1 MIDEAISRGKKV
13 LILSVILLYFVVG
26 FTIIIVFLS
35 NYIGGGDAGLVG
47 ILYLAA
53 GWFFL
58 YKKNGLFKIMGIKY
72 K

>member
-35 NYIGGGDAGLVG
+35 KYIGGGDAGLVG

>member
-1 MIDEAISRGKKV
+1 MIDEV
-13 LILSVILLYFVVG
+13 LSKRKRVAMLSMILLYFVVG
-26 FTIIIVFLS
+26 FLLILILLS
-35 NYIGGGDAGLVG
+35 KYIGGGDAGLVG

-58 YKKNGLFKIMGIKY
+58 YKHNGIFKLTGTKY

>member
-1 MIDEAISRGKKV
+1 MIGEAISREKKFLV
-13 LILSVILLYFVVG
+13 LFLILLYFVVG
-26 FTIIIVFLS
+26 FTLIIVSLS
-35 NYIGGGDAGLVG
+35 KYIGGGDAGLVG

-58 YKKNGLFKIMGIKY
+58 YKRNGLFKIMRIKY